1 MSLEGKVSVKTLYTR
16 SINLE
21 RDQDS
26 LDVLKS
32 YVPTSRAMRTLR
44 RMGDSMSGQ
53 GSPRAWTLVGPYGSG
68 KSAFSLFA
76 SELLCSERGE
86 FQMVARE
93 KVRQLDSELDR
104 QIARGLGDGNGM
116 MRVLLTGSP
125 SALAPRL
132 LEAILQEAQEIF
144 GRRKGRSP
152 AVLKKMRLMLSE
164 QRLNV
169 ADFKEVLSE
178 LQTTL
183 ARADFSGIFIAIDEL
198 GKFLEYE
205 ARHHGANDIYLLQA
219 LAEHAFAGNDCN
231 LFLVVNLHQS
241 FEQYAKGLS
250 EHLRAEWS
258 KVHGRFEEIP
268 FLESQEQVL
277 RVVASALDQQWTKAE
292 QVLVDDFSLKQSQ
305 ALAELQA
312 LPAALEPE
320 EAAILFA
327 SCYPLSPIAALILPV
342 LCQKIA
348 QNERT
353 LFSYLGSQ
361 EEFGLRNMLSS
372 FASCEQW
379 IQPHDLYDYFVANQ
393 TAAQG
398 DQGLNRRWAEVTTAL
413 ERLDDVPALAVR
425 VLKTIGLLNIIGGR
439 GGFRASQEL
448 LEQLGA
454 GDEVRDALDA
464 LVACSSITFR
474 KFAGEYRVWQ
484 GSDFDLNE
492 AMLEARD
499 KIGEINLPETL
510 NKGQY
515 LQPIVAR
522 RYTIDN
528 GTLRYFVPFFLGR
541 DELKSGLIESSEPR
555 ILIALSSTE
564 EESPS
569 MLASLN
575 SVATKLDIVA
585 ISSSGADLR
594 ETTREVLALE
604 LIGRTAPELA
614 TDPVAIREYAD
625 RLDAAKRAQQGVLDS
640 FFEAPERTRWY
651 HEGTGLA
658 VKNKR
663 DFQVALSDVLRLV
676 FCKAPTVHSE
686 LVNRDKPSSNANSA
700 RIKLIQAMVHHGDKP
715 GLGFEKFPPEK
726 GVYLSVLHKTGL
738 HKETALNSWSFVAPD
753 KGSPFEHV
761 WSEILD
767 FFASTSSKPRALIE
781 LNDVLMAPPYGVKA
795 GMLPILYMAAYCVM
809 RDELVVYEDRRF
821 VPWMTEDLID
831 RFVKRPDLF
840 TFQQFKMEGFNA
852 SLFSAYAE
860 TLLPGESVATVL
872 QLVRPIAIRLGRLDE
887 FTQQTRDADRLST
900 EARNIRDAF
909 KLSKSPHKLLFDEI
923 PNALGVDVDDSDGPA
938 LVCRKLIEVMD
949 ELSGCHENLVSDLVA
964 ELAQCVAIDRIKD
977 VDDLAALRVKAGPLA
992 KQLSHHADSAS
1003 DVFIFLK
1010 KIASTASSPDKQW
1023 LKEVMMHLVKRPTE
1037 KWTDLDVFD
1046 AKRLMWRYRLSI
1058 KDLRKL
1064 LLRDGQTL
1072 ASSEGEHFLLQT
1084 IKSGEREQS
1093 EDVTIG
1099 ASSREKLD
1107 HLKGEYQSLVSDF
1120 DRDTRLALL
1129 AELLHAELAVSDKVE
1144 VEDGLLKDSK

>member
-1 MSLEGKVSVKTLYTR
+1 MSLESNVSVKTLYTR

-32 YVPTSRAMRTLR
+32 YVPTSRALRTLR
-44 RMGDSMSGQ
+44 RIAESMNDQ

-76 SELLCSERGE
+76 SELLCSELGE
-86 FQMVARE
+86 FQLIASE
-93 KVRQLDSELDR
+93 KVCKLDAQLDR
-104 QIARGLGDGNGM
+104 QISSGLGDGNGM

-132 LEAILQEAQEIF
+132 LEAILRESEAVF
-144 GRRKGRSP
+144 DRRKGRSP
-152 AVLKKMRLMLSE
+152 AVIQKMKTMLAE
-164 QRLNV
+164 QRLDV
-169 ADFKEVLSE
+169 ASFKEVLSE
-178 LQTTL
+178 LQVAL
-183 ARADFSGIFIAIDEL
+183 ARADFSGIFLAIDEL

-219 LAEHAFAGNDCN
+219 LAEHAFAGADCN

-277 RVVASALDQQWTKAE
+277 RVVASALDHRWTEEEEA
-292 QVLVDDFSLKQSQ
+292 QVQRVSLKSAE
-305 ALAELQA
+305 ALAKLSA
-312 LPAALEPE
+312 LPGALELKD
-320 EAAILFA
+320 ASALFA
-327 SCYPLSPIAALILPV
+327 SCYPLSPLAALILPV

-361 EEFGLRNMLSS
+361 EEFGLKNMLGS
-372 FASCEQW
+372 FHSCEQW
-379 IQPHDLYDYFVANQ
+379 IEPDHLYDYFVANQ

-413 ERLDDVPALAVR
+413 ERLEDVPELSVR
-425 VLKTIGLLNIIGGR
+425 ALKTIGLLNIIGGR
-439 GGFRASQEL
+439 GGFRASKDL
-448 LEQLGA
+448 LGLLG
-454 GDEVRDALDA
+454 DNVEVGQALDA
-464 LVACSSITFR
+464 LTSCSAITFR

-484 GSDFDLNE
+484 GSDFDLDE

-499 KIGEINLPETL
+499 RIGEVNLPETL
-510 NKGQY
+510 NRGQY

-522 RYTIDN
+522 RYTINN
-528 GTLRYFVPFFLGR
+528 GTLRYFTPIFLGR
-541 DELKSGLIESSEPR
+541 SELKAGLAASADPR
-555 ILIALSSTE
+555 ILIALSSS
-564 EESPS
+564 EESKS
-569 MLASLN
+569 AMLDALA
-575 SVATKLDIVA
+575 SVATSLDVVA
-585 ISSSGADLR
+585 ISDAGADLR

-614 TDPVAIREYAD
+614 ADPVAMREFTD
-625 RLDAAKRAQQGVLDS
+625 RFDAAKRAQRSVLDS
-640 FFEAPERTRWY
+640 FFESPEKTQWY
-651 HEGTGLA
+651 HKEKILD
-658 VKNKR
+658 VSSKR
-663 DFQVALSDVLRLV
+663 GFQGALSAVLRLV
-676 FCKAPTVHSE
+676 YSKAPTVHNE

-700 RIKLIQAMVHHGDKP
+700 RIKLIQAMVHHGDKQD
-715 GLGFEKFPPEK
+715 LGFEKFPPEK
-726 GVYLSVLHKTGL
+726 GVYLSVLFKAGL
-738 HKETALNSWSFVAPD
+738 HKEIGLNSWAFVAPEA
-753 KGSPFEHV
+753 GSPFEHV
-761 WSEILD
+761 WREILE
-767 FFASTSSKPRALIE
+767 FLATTSTTPRALVE

-809 RDELVVYEDRRF
+809 QDELVVYEDRRF

-860 TLLPGESVATVL
+860 TLLPGKSVATVL
-872 QLVRPIAIRLGRLDE
+872 ELVRPVAIRLGRLDD
-887 FTQQTRDADRLST
+887 FTQQTRDAERLSP
-900 EARNIRDAF
+900 EARNVRDAF

-923 PNALGVDVDDSDGPA
+923 PSALGVTLDQTDGPN
-938 LVCRKLIEVMD
+938 LVCKGLVAVLS
-949 ELSGCHENLVSDLVA
+949 ELESCHDQLVGDLVT
-964 ELAQCVAIDRIKD
+964 ELGQCMAIERINGLE
-977 VDDLAALRVKAGPLA
+977 DLPVLRDKAGALGR
-992 KQLSHHADSAS
+992 QLSHHAESTS
-1003 DVFIFLK
+1003 DVSSFLK
-1010 KIASTASSPDKQW
+1010 KISSQGSGGNKQW
-1023 LKEVMMHLVKRPTE
+1023 FKEVMMHLIKRPTE

-1046 AKRLMWRYRLSI
+1046 AQRLMWRHRLST

-1064 LLRDGQTL
+1064 VLRGGQRL
-1072 ASSEGEHFLLQT
+1072 AGDDGEHFLLQA
-1084 IKSGEREQS
+1084 IKSGESEKS

-1099 ASSREKLD
+1099 VNARQTLD
-1107 HLKGEYQSLVSDF
+1107 QLKDQYESLIAGT

-1129 AELLHAELAVSDKVE
+1129 AELLHSELGVNGAQESD
-1144 VEDGLLKDSK
+1144 DSLSKENK